1 MAPATEDQRPR
12 LLNVPHL
19 SDITWAD
26 QKTNSHTRGQ
36 KKNFHSP
43 FSVFCFLVSFTDHPP
58 TVMQAQQIMPEH
70 ERSIVQI
77 VFDQ

>member
-43 FSVFCFLVSFTDHPP
+43 FSVFLVSFTDHPT

-77 VFDQ
+77 VSGQ